1 MNKYRLSLMFVLL
14 LMVVLYMMDIVEVTQ
29 VTNFAF
35 TCTALLFS
43 VSSVIDTYAKSNK
56 REERVRFIVDT
67 LAIAV
72 AVLLP
77 NVKNEKFLM
86 IIMDYFDSNVLLLL
100 ALFFTM
106 ASQWASEIKQKDIKN
121 NQDKGGAR

>member
-1 MNKYRLSLMFVLL
+1 MQGVIEITM
-14 LMVVLYMMDIVEVTQ
+14 

-35 TCTALLFS
+35 TCTSLLFS
-43 VSSVIDTYAKSNK
+43 ISSVIDTFAKGN
-56 REERVRFIVDT
+56 RAEEWIRFVIDT
-67 LAIAV
+67 VAIAV

-77 NVKNEKFLM
+77 NLKNEEFITTLM
-86 IIMDYFDSNVLLLL
+86 TYFDSNALLLL

-121 NQDKGGAR
+121 TQDKVV

>member
-1 MNKYRLSLMFVLL
+1 MNKYRLSIMLVLL
-14 LMVVLYMMDIVEVTQ
+14 LMVFLYMMDIVEVTP

-35 TCTALLFS
+35 TCTSLLFS
-43 VSSVIDTYAKSNK
+43 ISSVVDTFAKGNK
-56 REERVRFIVDT
+56 KEETVRFVIDT

-77 NVKNEKFLM
+77 SLKDEQFLVM
-86 IIMDYFDSNVLLLL
+86 IMNCFDSNVLLLL

-106 ASQWASEIKQKDIKN
+106 ASQWAAEIKQKDMKR
-121 NQDKGGAR
+121 QQG

>member
-1 MNKYRLSLMFVLL
+1 MNKYRISIMCVLL
-14 LMVVLYMMDIVEVTQ
+14 IMVFLYMQGVIEITM

-35 TCTALLFS
+35 TCTSLLFS
-43 VSSVIDTYAKSNK
+43 ISSVIDTFAKGN
-56 REERVRFIVDT
+56 RAEEWIRFVIDT
-67 LAIAV
+67 VAIAV

-77 NVKNEKFLM
+77 NLKNEEFITTLM
-86 IIMDYFDSNVLLLL
+86 TYFDSNALLLL

-121 NQDKGGAR
+121 TQDKVV

>member
-1 MNKYRLSLMFVLL
+1 MNKYRISIMCVLL
-14 LMVVLYMMDIVEVTQ
+14 IMVFLYMQGVIEITV

-35 TCTALLFS
+35 TCTSLLFS
-43 VSSVIDTYAKSNK
+43 ISSVIDTFAKGN
-56 REERVRFIVDT
+56 RAEEWIRFVIDT
-67 LAIAV
+67 VAIAV

-77 NVKNEKFLM
+77 NLKNEEFITTLM
-86 IIMDYFDSNVLLLL
+86 TYFDSNALLLL

-121 NQDKGGAR
+121 TQDKVV

>member
-1 MNKYRLSLMFVLL
+1 
-14 LMVVLYMMDIVEVTQ
+14 MVFLYMMGIVEVTP

-43 VSSVIDTYAKSNK
+43 ISSAVDTFAKENKKEEKIRFVI
-56 REERVRFIVDT
+56 DT

-77 NVKNEKFLM
+77 SLKDESFIVK
-86 IIMDYFDSNVLLLL
+86 IMKYFDSNVLLLL

-106 ASQWASEIKQKDIKN
+106 ASQWAAEIKQKDIKK
-121 NQDKGGAR
+121 QQR

>member
-1 MNKYRLSLMFVLL
+1 MNKYRLSIMFVLL
-14 LMVVLYMMDIVEVTQ
+14 LMVFLYMMDIVEVTP

-35 TCTALLFS
+35 TCTSLLFS
-43 VSSVIDTYAKSNK
+43 ISSVVDTFAKGNK
-56 REERVRFIVDT
+56 KEEKVRFVIDT

-77 NVKNEKFLM
+77 SLKDEEFLVM
-86 IIMDYFDSNVLLLL
+86 VMNYFDSNVLLLL

-106 ASQWASEIKQKDIKN
+106 ASQWAAEIKQKDMKR
-121 NQDKGGAR
+121 QQR

>member
-1 MNKYRLSLMFVLL
+1 MFVLL
-14 LMVVLYMMDIVEVTQ
+14 LMVFLYMLNIVVVTP

-35 TCTALLFS
+35 TCTSLLFS
-43 VSSVIDTYAKSNK
+43 ISSVVDTFAKGNK
-56 REERVRFIVDT
+56 NEERVRFVLDT

-77 NVKNEKFLM
+77 SLKDEEFIVT
-86 IIMDYFDSNVLLLL
+86 IMNYFDSNVLLLL

-106 ASQWASEIKQKDIKN
+106 ASQWAAEIKHKDMKKQQK
-121 NQDKGGAR
+121 

>member
-1 MNKYRLSLMFVLL
+1 MNKYRISIMCVLL
-14 LMVVLYMMDIVEVTQ
+14 IMVFLYMQGVIEITV

-35 TCTALLFS
+35 TCTSLLFS
-43 VSSVIDTYAKSNK
+43 ISSVIDIFAKGN
-56 REERVRFIVDT
+56 RAEEWIRFVIDT
-67 LAIAV
+67 VAIAV

-77 NVKNEKFLM
+77 NLKNEEFITTLM
-86 IIMDYFDSNVLLLL
+86 TYFDSNALLLL

-121 NQDKGGAR
+121 TQDKVV